1 MNKYIPHLP
10 AICSVALL
18 LLASIHDLQ
27 AVEFADSQ
35 EKMEMM
41 YKLQLLESKLEAQK
55 LREELE
61 DELQTLEAD
70 IQIVQSRL
78 NQRDNAISNYID
90 AISWVSGI
98 VIGFVGLLFGI
109 GAFILYRENQDVTNK
124 AKQQLDQFNERA
136 ADQQRTF
143 DSWFQEAKRKY
154 TIELEQMNRIMRL
167 RVLLD
172 QEHPSS
178 AEIYPDL
185 SPLYANPKLEYL
197 PIFKKVLTL
206 EIDADIKRNAQ
217 AAIDHLAE
225 TYREA

>member
-1 MNKYIPHLP
+1 MNKTIPHLL
-10 AICSVALL
+10 AICSVAVLL
-18 LLASIHDLQ
+18 MAPLHDLQ

-35 EKMEMM
+35 EKVEMM
-41 YKLQLLESKLEAQK
+41 YKIQLLEGKLEAQK

-61 DELQTLEAD
+61 DELQVLEAE
-70 IQIVQSRL
+70 IKIVQNRL
-78 NQRDNAISNYID
+78 DQRDNAISNYID

-109 GAFILYRENQDVTNK
+109 GAFIIYRENQDVTNK

-154 TIELEQMNRIMRL
+154 SIELEQMNRIMRL

-178 AEIYPDL
+178 SEIYPDL

-206 EIDADIKRNAQ
+206 DIDADMKRNAQ

>member
-1 MNKYIPHLP
+1 MKKNMPYALVL
-10 AICSVALL
+10 SLFVLL
-18 LLASIHDLQ
+18 LVLPLREIQ

-35 EKMEMM
+35 EKLEMM
-41 YKLQLLESKLEAQK
+41 YKIQLMENKLEQQK
-55 LREELE
+55 LREDLE
-61 DELQTLEAD
+61 DELQAIQTD

-78 NQRDNAISNYID
+78 TQRDNAISNYID
-90 AISWVSGI
+90 AISWVSGV

-143 DSWFQEAKRKY
+143 DSWFQDAKRKY

-172 QEHPSS
+172 QDNPSS
-178 AEIYPDL
+178 SEIYPDL
-185 SPLYANPKLEYL
+185 SPLYAKPKLEYL

-206 EIDADIKRNAQ
+206 DIDADMKRNAQ

-225 TYREA
+225 TYREE

>member
-1 MNKYIPHLP
+1 MNKITHALIGFSFL
-10 AICSVALL
+10 AMLL
-18 LLASIHDLQ
+18 LVPAANASTAELT
-27 AVEFADSQ
+27 DSQ
-35 EKMEMM
+35 DKHELMNKILLMEAR
-41 YKLQLLESKLEAQK
+41 LEQQK

-61 DELQTLEAD
+61 DELQLLKTDNL
-70 IQIVQSRL
+70 IIQSRL
-78 NQRDNAISNYID
+78 DQRDNAISNYVD

-124 AKQQLDQFNERA
+124 AKLQLDEFDERA

-185 SPLYANPKLEYL
+185 SPLYAKPKLEYL

-206 EIDADIKRNAQ
+206 DIDADIKRNAQ

-225 TYREA
+225 TYREE